1 MIAMTINDVLLTMTV
16 CIFFVGIVSLG
27 AGVFILISRVL
38 NEDLRILAVETSQL
52 AKKGISEEI
61 TGLVGNASI
70 LIDSL
75 NQLIRTTSGIGLALV
90 LIGIS
95 LNVVAYF
102 LSVRLA

>member
-16 CIFFVGIVSLG
+16 CIFFIGIVSLG
-27 AGVFILISRVL
+27 AGIFILISRVL
-38 NEDLRILAVETSQL
+38 NDDLRILANETSQL
-52 AKKGISEEI
+52 AKKGISEDI

-102 LSVRLA
+102 LLQQIY